1 MTCRLFFLIIL
12 LGHAVVGSGI
22 TSSDKDFSSEIRF
35 IQHLQSRGHYHEALF
50 LLENLQTDDPSRSDT
65 INYLKGWMLYSQKD
79 LEASAFFLE
88 QVRRESPFFDK
99 SNFFAAYNYAYLG
112 NTPISLDLLA
122 GFESHSGNAVLA
134 MANFQKAGIAL
145 LDRRFEDFELHAESF
160 NREFAFMAAEER
172 KLGEYYSR
180 LESRRYPSPALAGI
194 MSAAVPGLGRIY
206 AGKTAEGIAGFL
218 YVGAMVLTTWDFY
231 NRLGPR
237 NGFFISSAAIT
248 GVFYIGNI
256 LGSATA
262 ARRTNIEFNYEMD
275 QRILLDMHVPLRRLF
290 P

>member
-1 MTCRLFFLIIL
+1 MINRLIFSFFILYLLI
-12 LGHAVVGSGI
+12 VE
-22 TSSDKDFSSEIRF
+22 SSYARPRKDFESEIRF
-35 IQHLQSRGHYHEALF
+35 IKHLQARGHYHEALF
-50 LLENLQTDDPSRSDT
+50 LLEHIQVGSLDQADT
-65 INYLKGWMLYSQKD
+65 VNYLKGWMLYSQKD
-79 LEASAFFLE
+79 LEASAFFLR
-88 QVRRESPFFDK
+88 QVRSESPFFDK

-112 NTPISLDLLA
+112 NTAVSLDLLS
-122 GFESHSGNAVLA
+122 GFEYHPSNAVIA

-145 LDRRFEDFELHAESF
+145 LDRRFEDYEWHARSF
-160 NREFAFMAAEER
+160 KGGFAFMAAEEE
-172 KLGEYYSR
+172 KLNDYLSR
-180 LESRRYPSPALAGI
+180 LESKKNPSPALAGI

-206 AGKTAEGIAGFL
+206 AGKNAEGIAGFL
-218 YVGAMVLTTWDFY
+218 YVGAMMLTTWDFY

-262 ARRTNIEFNYEMD
+262 AKRTNNEFNYEMD
-275 QRILLDMHVPLRRLF
+275 QRILLDLHIPLRRLF

>member
-1 MTCRLFFLIIL
+1 MIYRLCLFTIFLS
-12 LGHAVVGSGI
+12 HAIAGSGI
-22 TSSDKDFSSEIRF
+22 TSSGNDFSSEIRF
-35 IQHLQSRGHYHEALF
+35 IQHLQARGHYHEALF
-50 LLENLQTDDPSRSDT
+50 LLENLKTDDPSKADT

-99 SNFFAAYNYAYLG
+99 SNFFAAYNYTYLG
-112 NTPISLDLLA
+112 NTPVSLDLLA
-122 GFESHSGNAVLA
+122 GFETHSISAVLA

-145 LDRRFEDFELHAESF
+145 LDRRFEDFELYAEGF
-160 NREFAFMAAEER
+160 IGEFAFMAAEER
-172 KLGEYYSR
+172 KLGEYYSH
-180 LESRRYPSPALAGI
+180 LESRRNPSPALAGI

-218 YVGAMVLTTWDFY
+218 YVGAMALTTWDFY

-262 ARRTNIEFNYEMD
+262 ARRTNNEFNYEMD
-275 QRILLDMHVPLRRLF
+275 QRILLDMHIPLRRLF